1 MSADI
6 KRIWQGFWQLADPK
20 IWIASTVPM
29 IVGAAFAFGNSGKF
43 DLYWFLV
50 ALIAVYCIEIG
61 KNAVNE
67 YVDYLSG
74 VDRFVSPDKRTPFSG
89 GKKTVVDGK
98 LTLTEVV
105 IIAIVTFL
113 IAGGI
118 GLYIISFKEISVLWI
133 GIAGILLSIIYSIPP
148 FKLAYRGLGEI
159 TVGLT
164 FGPLIVLGV
173 YCLQTG
179 KVDLSA
185 LLISIPIGVQI
196 ANVLWINQFPDYEAD
211 LRGNKRNWVVRLGKQ
226 RSVKIFAILFLIA
239 YSWFILLAVVLR
251 NAFWLLGLISV
262 PLAVRAVKVAQQ
274 YYDDIP
280 KLTEANLRMVQIYQL
295 TGITMT
301 IAAILG
307 RFV

>member
-1 MSADI
+1 MKADV

-29 IVGAAFAFGNSGKF
+29 VVGGAFAYGYTGKF
-43 DLYWFLV
+43 DIYWFLI

-89 GKKTVVDGK
+89 GKKTIVDGK

-113 IAGGI
+113 IACGI
-118 GLYIISFKEISVLWI
+118 GLYIIFFKEISVLWI
-133 GIAGILLSIIYSIPP
+133 GIAGVLLSIVYSLPP
-148 FKLAYRGLGEI
+148 FKLAYRGLGEV

-164 FGPLIVLGV
+164 FGPLIVLGI

-179 KVDLSA
+179 KMDLSA
-185 LLISIPIGVQI
+185 LLISIPIGILI

-211 LRGNKRNWVVRLGKQ
+211 LKGNKRNWVVRLGKQ
-226 RSVKIFAILFLIA
+226 KSVKVFAILFLIA
-239 YSWFILLAVVLR
+239 YLWFIPLAVVLR
-251 NAFWLLGLISV
+251 NAFWLLGLISI
-262 PLAVRAVKVAQQ
+262 PLAIRAIKVAQQ

-280 KLTEANLRMVQIYQL
+280 KMTEANLRMVQVYQL

-301 IAAILG
+301 IAAVVG
-307 RFV
+307 RFI

>member
-1 MSADI
+1 MSVEV

-29 IVGAAFAFGNSGKF
+29 IVGAAFAFGNAGKF
-43 DLYWFLV
+43 DINWFLV
-50 ALIAVYCIEIG
+50 ALVAVYCIEIG

-74 VDRFVSPDKRTPFSG
+74 VDRFIPPDKRTPFSG
-89 GKKTVVDGK
+89 GKKTIVDGK

-105 IIAIVTFL
+105 IIAVITFL

-118 GLYIISFKEISVLWI
+118 GLYIISFKEIRVLWI
-133 GIAGILLSIIYSIPP
+133 GIAGILLSIVYSLPP
-148 FKLAYRGLGEI
+148 FKLVYRGLGEV

-164 FGPLIVLGV
+164 FGPLIVLGI

-179 KVDLSA
+179 KIDLPA
-185 LLISIPIGVQI
+185 LLISIPIGILI

-211 LRGNKRNWVVRLGKQ
+211 LKGNKRNWVVRLGKEK
-226 RSVKIFAILFLIA
+226 SVKIFAILFLIA
-239 YSWFILLAVVLR
+239 YLWFILLAVVLR
-251 NAFWLLGLISV
+251 NAFWLLGLISI
-262 PLAVRAVKVAQQ
+262 PLAIRAVRVAQQ
-274 YYDDIP
+274 HYDDIP

-295 TGITMT
+295 TGITMA
-301 IAAILG
+301 IAAVLG
-307 RFV
+307 RFI